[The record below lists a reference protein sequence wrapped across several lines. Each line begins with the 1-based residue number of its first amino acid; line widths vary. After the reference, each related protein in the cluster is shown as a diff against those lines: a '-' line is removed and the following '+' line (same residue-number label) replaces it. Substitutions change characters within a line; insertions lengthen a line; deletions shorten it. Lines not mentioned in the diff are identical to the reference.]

1 MLKKRKKIKRRSR
14 RKVRYRRKKK
24 WTRIRKLNNRNKSKR
39 RMKKRKRK
47 MKRKRLNPIKLSYQK
62 PNQKP
67 NQNPSHKSPPSN
79 RNIWASTMKRSNTLR
94 NAFNVKSTA
103 IFRSQGLSDL
113 FHSFQSLAHP
123 CAQLTLHWKIS
134 LPQLDNLTRK
144 ESSLIRRL
152 KILRKMRAMN
162 LTNHASKK
170 LNKR

>member
-39 RMKKRKRK
+39 RMKKRK

-79 RNIWASTMKRSNTLR
+79 RNTWASTMKRSNTLKH
-94 NAFNVKSTA
+94 AFNVKSTA
-103 IFRSQGLSDL
+103 ISRSQGQLSDL

-134 LPQLDNLTRK
+134 LPQLDNLTWK